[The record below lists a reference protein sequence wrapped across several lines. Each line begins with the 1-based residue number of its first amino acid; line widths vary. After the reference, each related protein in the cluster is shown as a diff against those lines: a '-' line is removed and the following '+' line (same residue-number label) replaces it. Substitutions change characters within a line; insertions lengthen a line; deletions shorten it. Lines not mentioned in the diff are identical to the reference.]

1 VSVPVPADAASV
13 RQAAALLRDGE
24 VVALPTETVYGLA
37 ADATNATAVERVFA
51 IKGRPADHPL
61 IVHLLDADALDD
73 WAVEIPEE
81 ARMLAGACWPGP
93 LTIVLRRAPTVLDA
107 VTGGLDTVAVRVPAH
122 PVARAVLAEFGGA
135 LAAPSANRFGR
146 VSPTTATAV
155 AEDLGDDVA
164 LILDGGACRV
174 GVESTIVDCSG
185 EVIVVLRPGG
195 ITVERISELLDR
207 PVPIGGS
214 TRVPGTLPAHYA
226 PRARVVLADDR
237 EATAVAGAHLAAGRT
252 VALLASTV
260 PMGLSDRV
268 AVLEPPETDE
278 EYARVLY
285 DRLRTAD
292 HHGIDVV
299 VAVPPHPVGIGLA
312 VRDRLERAA
321 ASA

>member
-1 VSVPVPADAASV
+1 MSVPVPADAASV

-135 LAAPSANRFGR
+135 LAAPSANRFGC
-146 VSPTTATAV
+146 VSPTSATAV
-155 AEDLGDDVA
+155 ADDLGDDVA

-260 PMGLSDRV
+260 PLGLSDRV

>member
-1 VSVPVPADAASV
+1 MSVPVPADAASV

-146 VSPTTATAV
+146 VSPTSATAV
-155 AEDLGDDVA
+155 ADDLGDDVA

-260 PMGLSDRV
+260 PLGLSDRV

>member
-1 VSVPVPADAASV
+1 MSVPVPADAASV

-146 VSPTTATAV
+146 VSPTSATAV
-155 AEDLGDDVA
+155 ADDLGDDVA

-214 TRVPGTLPAHYA
+214 TRVPGMLPAHYA

>member
-1 VSVPVPADAASV
+1 MSAPVPADAESV
-13 RQAAALLRDGE
+13 RLAAARLREGG

-37 ADATNATAVERVFA
+37 ADASNRAAVERIFA
-51 IKGRPADHPL
+51 IKGRPTDHPV
-61 IVHLLDADALDD
+61 IVHVLDADALDA
-73 WAVEIPEE
+73 WAVEIPDE
-81 ARMLAGACWPGP
+81 ARVLAASCWPGP
-93 LTIVLRRAPTVLDA
+93 LTLVLRRAPGVLDA

-135 LAAPSANRFGR
+135 VAAPSANRFGR
-146 VSPTTATAV
+146 VSPTTAAAV
-155 AEDLGDDVA
+155 ADDLGDDVD

-185 EVIVVLRPGG
+185 GTVVVLRPGG
-195 ITVERISELLDR
+195 AAVERISELLDR
-207 PVPIGGS
+207 PIAVGGT
-214 TRVPGTLPAHYA
+214 TRAPGTLAAHYA
-226 PRARVVLADDR
+226 PTARVVIVEDR
-237 EATAVAGAHLAAGRT
+237 EAVAVATAHLAEGRS
-252 VALLASTV
+252 VALLAATV

-292 HHGIDVV
+292 HHRIEVV
-299 VAVPPHPVGIGLA
+299 VAVPPNPVGIGRA

>member
-292 HHGIDVV
+292 HHAIDVV

>member
-1 VSVPVPADAASV
+1 MSVPVPADAASV

-93 LTIVLRRAPTVLDA
+93 LTIVLRRASTVLDA

-146 VSPTTATAV
+146 VSPTSATAV
-155 AEDLGDDVA
+155 ADDLGDDVA

-260 PMGLSDRV
+260 PLGLSDRV

>member
-1 VSVPVPADAASV
+1 MSVPVPADAASV

-37 ADATNATAVERVFA
+37 ADATNATAVERIFA

-61 IVHLLDADALDD
+61 IVHLLDADALDA
-73 WAVEIPEE
+73 WAIEIPEE
-81 ARMLAGACWPGP
+81 ARVLAGAGWPGP
-93 LTIVLRRAPTVLDA
+93 LTIVLRRAPSVLDV
-107 VTGGLDTVAVRVPAH
+107 VTGGLDTVALRVPAH
-122 PVARAVLAEFGGA
+122 PVARAVLVEFGGA
-135 LAAPSANRFGR
+135 FAAPSANRFGR
-146 VSPTTATAV
+146 VSPTTAAAV
-155 AEDLGDDVA
+155 ADDLGDEVGF
-164 LILDGGACRV
+164 ILDGGACRV

-185 EVIVVLRPGG
+185 DTTVVLRPGG
-195 ITVERISELLDR
+195 VTVERISELLDR
-207 PVPIGGS
+207 PVAIGGT
-214 TRVPGTLPAHYA
+214 TRAPGTLPAHYA
-226 PRARVVLADDR
+226 PDARVVIADDR
-237 EATAVAGAHLAAGRT
+237 EAATVAAAHLAEGRT

-292 HHGIDVV
+292 HHGIEVV
-299 VAVPPHPVGIGLA
+299 VAVPPNPVGIGLA

>member
-1 VSVPVPADAASV
+1 MSVPVPADAASV
-13 RQAAALLRDGE
+13 RQVAALLHDGE

-37 ADATNATAVERVFA
+37 ADATNAAAVERVFA

-81 ARMLAGACWPGP
+81 ARVLAGACWPGP

-146 VSPTTATAV
+146 VSPTTASAV
-155 AEDLGDDVA
+155 ADDLGDDVA

-185 EVIVVLRPGG
+185 EVVVVLRPGG
-195 ITVERISELLDR
+195 VSVERISELLDR

-226 PRARVVLADDR
+226 PRARVVLAEDR
-237 EATAVAGAHLAAGRT
+237 EAAAVAGAHLADGRT

-299 VAVPPHPVGIGLA
+299 VAVPPNPVGIGLA

-321 ASA
+321 ASI